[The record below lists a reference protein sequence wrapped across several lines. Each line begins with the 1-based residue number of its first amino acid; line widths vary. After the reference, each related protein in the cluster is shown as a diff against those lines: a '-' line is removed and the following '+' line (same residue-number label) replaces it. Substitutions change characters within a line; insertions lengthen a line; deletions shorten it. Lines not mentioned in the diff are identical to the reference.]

1 MNKIAKAIKPYLKPV
16 NIAIAFVVISVI
28 VIFVVVIIEN
38 LSPKSSGKITESQI
52 MIQRGEKVVIVN
64 ESGLVEYRT
73 KDGVFYET
81 WDSLRI
87 QSFFDNMRAK
97 AREYLSNPIPE
108 LCDGGYTVT
117 LYLNGREVTICVA
130 GDDEDLNEI
139 FEEFPDEDDGSLDD
153 IFDDFFGDNNGDSRG
168 SPTPTPTITL
178 TPTPTPTPTGGS
190 GGHEE
195 VESGLFECNLYEQQV
210 TGRTIIS
217 NTLCILE
224 EILE

>member
-16 NIAIAFVVISVI
+16 NIAITFVVISV
-28 VIFVVVIIEN
+28 VII
-38 LSPKSSGKITESQI
+38 LVLVFAQRFDSKTPGKITESQI
-52 MIQRGEKVVIVN
+52 MIQRGGKVVIID
-64 ESGLVEYRT
+64 ESGLIEYRT

-97 AREYLSNPIPE
+97 AREYLSAPTPE
-108 LCDGGYTVT
+108 LCNDGYTVT
-117 LYLNGREVTICVA
+117 LYLDGNEVTICVA
-130 GDDEDLNEI
+130 ADDEDLNEI
-139 FEEFPDEDDGSLDD
+139 FEEFPDEEDGSLDD
-153 IFDDFFGDNNGDSRG
+153 IFDDFFGDDNGDSG
-168 SPTPTPTITL
+168 VSPTLTS
-178 TPTPTPTPTGGS
+178 TPTPTPTSTEGD

-195 VESGLFECNLYEQQV
+195 IESGLFDCTLYEQQV

-224 EILE
+224 EIID